1 MSFLIFL
8 LNYFYIL
15 ILVHGMMVDI
25 PGEDLMALHVSTV
38 IFYLGQ
44 CGADLGLE
52 GKEEIVF

>member
-1 MSFLIFL
+1 
-8 LNYFYIL
+8 
-15 ILVHGMMVDI
+15 MMVDI

>member
-15 ILVHGMMVDI
+15 ILVHEIMVDV
-25 PGEDLMALHVSTV
+25 PGEDHMALHVSIT

-44 CGADLGLE
+44 CGTDLGLE